1 MRKLINAMKNLS
13 VVSVGFISVVVMLG
27 VSNVCVVGAID
38 ELTDAVRETKEVE
51 QVQQISMDELTANQQ
66 QVMDM
71 IANNE
76 PEEEIVPVYYE
87 KQEDGDM
94 IYEFGDM
101 SDDAYFFIIINEE
114 QGVYEYYWPAM
125 SEDWPLAYNSLAEL
139 QDSVICHIDQEWPN
153 ATFAMFFIR

>member
-1 MRKLINAMKNLS
+1 MRTIK
-13 VVSVGFISVVVMLG
+13 VGFI
-27 VSNVCVVGAID
+27 CVIIMMAINSFVLLFAID
-38 ELTDAVRETKEVE
+38 NLADAVRESNKANE
-51 QVQQISMDELTANQQ
+51 QV
-66 QVMDM
+66 VM
-71 IANNE
+71 AYKE
-76 PEEEIVPVYYE
+76 PEEVIVPVYYE

-125 SEDWPLAYNSLAEL
+125 SEDWPLEYDSLSEL

-153 ATFAMFFIR
+153 ATFVIR

>member
-1 MRKLINAMKNLS
+1 MRKLINAMENLS

-27 VSNVCVVGAID
+27 VCNVCVVGAID
-38 ELTDAVRETKEVE
+38 ELTDAVRETKQE

-66 QVMDM
+66 QQVMDM

-76 PEEEIVPVYYE
+76 PEKEIVPVYYE

-101 SDDAYFFIIINEE
+101 SNDAYFFIIINEE

-125 SEDWPLAYNSLAEL
+125 SEDWPLEYDSLSEL

-153 ATFAMFFIR
+153 AAFVMRNN

>member
-1 MRKLINAMKNLS
+1 MRRLITT
-13 VVSVGFISVVVMLG
+13 GFICIITTMCICTFLTIR
-27 VSNVCVVGAID
+27 AID
-38 ELTDAVRETKEVE
+38 SIADTLDK
-51 QVQQISMDELTANQQ
+51 DESAPT
-66 QVMDM
+66 
-71 IANNE
+71 ITYEE

-125 SEDWPLAYNSLAEL
+125 SEDWPLEYNSLSEL

-153 ATFAMFFIR
+153 ATFAMFVIR

>member
-1 MRKLINAMKNLS
+1 MEDIMRRLIEKLG
-13 VVSVGFISVVVMLG
+13 VVRVGFICVFAMMFICTLCI
-27 VSNVCVVGAID
+27 VSAI
-38 ELTDAVRETKEVE
+38 ESLENTIRETNESSTPT
-51 QVQQISMDELTANQQ
+51 ISMSYEK
-66 QVMDM
+66 
-71 IANNE
+71 

-125 SEDWPLAYNSLAEL
+125 SEDWPLEYDSLAEL

-153 ATFAMFFIR
+153 ATFAMEWRY

>member
-38 ELTDAVRETKEVE
+38 ELTDAVRETKQE

-66 QVMDM
+66 QQVMDI

-125 SEDWPLAYNSLAEL
+125 SEDWPLAYNSLSEL

-153 ATFAMFFIR
+153 ATFAMFVIR

>member
-1 MRKLINAMKNLS
+1 MRTIK
-13 VVSVGFISVVVMLG
+13 VGFICVIVTMAINSFVLLFAIDNLADEVREANKANEQVVMAYEEEP
-27 VSNVCVVGAID
+27 VVAAY
-38 ELTDAVRETKEVE
+38 E
-51 QVQQISMDELTANQQ
+51 
-66 QVMDM
+66 
-71 IANNE
+71 E
-76 PEEEIVPVYYE
+76 PEEVIVPVYYE

-125 SEDWPLAYNSLAEL
+125 SEDWPLEYDSLSEL

-153 ATFAMFFIR
+153 ATFVMR

>member
-1 MRKLINAMKNLS
+1 MEAIMRRLIAT
-13 VVSVGFISVVVMLG
+13 GFICTIATMSVCTFLTIRALDNIADTLDKVESAPTIAYNQPVVED
-27 VSNVCVVGAID
+27 VTY
-38 ELTDAVRETKEVE
+38 E
-51 QVQQISMDELTANQQ
+51 
-66 QVMDM
+66 
-71 IANNE
+71 E
-76 PEEEIVPVYYE
+76 PEKVIVPVYYE

-125 SEDWPLAYNSLAEL
+125 SEDWPLEYDSLAEL

-153 ATFAMFFIR
+153 AAFAMTQK

>member
-1 MRKLINAMKNLS
+1 MEAIMRRLITT
-13 VVSVGFISVVVMLG
+13 GFICIIATMCICTFLTIKAIENIADTLDKAESAPTITYNQPVV
-27 VSNVCVVGAID
+27 
-38 ELTDAVRETKEVE
+38 EDATYE
-51 QVQQISMDELTANQQ
+51 
-66 QVMDM
+66 
-71 IANNE
+71 E

-125 SEDWPLAYNSLAEL
+125 SEDWPLEYDSLAEL

-153 ATFAMFFIR
+153 ATFAMLVMR